1 MESPV
6 KGILYVVSTPIGNL
20 EDITLRALRILK
32 EVDIIVAEDTRRT
45 RKLLSHYQ
53 IHTSLVS
60 CHEHN
65 QIEKGKRLSEKLR
78 LGLKAALVT
87 DAGTPGISDPGYYVT
102 RLAVENG
109 VKVIAI
115 PGVSAVITAL
125 SVSGLPADSFSFLGF
140 LPRQAS
146 KRKALLQKLRYEE
159 KTFVIYESPKRL
171 LVTLR
176 DIRDKLG
183 DRRMVLARELT
194 KMFEEV
200 KWGRITEVLADLV
213 EKDIR
218 GEITLVFEGAKDQG
232 IIDEDT
238 VLNTIRW
245 YRENTD
251 LKLSSIVQK
260 VAKELGISK
269 TEAYRLGLKIEKEHR
284 GFAPPS

>member
-1 MESPV
+1 MESLV

-109 VKVIAI
+109 VKVVPI